1 MAEMEKSKTNK
12 ISFLGSN
19 NIFFLLKNDLFW
31 GKWYILITHKNSKN
45 TKRYKEENFFIKHPK
60 THHSEIVLTFSE
72 LHLDLVTGKVRMD
85 GILPIIL
92 TELKKRKKL

>member
-31 GKWYILITHKNSKN
+31 GKWYILITHKKNSKN
-45 TKRYKEENFFIKHPK
+45 TKRYKEENFFTKHPK
-60 THHSEIVLTFSE
+60 THHSEIVLTIHLLHNKTFSN
-72 LHLDLVTGKVRMD
+72 LDLVTGKVGMD

-92 TELKKRKKL
+92 T